1 MKKKVIVFTGAGV
14 SKESGIDTFRDSDGL
29 WMNFKVEEVAHIDGW
44 KKDRQ
49 KVLDFY
55 NQRRS
60 DMISKEPN
68 LAHKIISELQ
78 NDYNVTVITQNVD
91 NLHERAGSKS
101 VIHLH
106 GELSKVRSSV
116 DPTIILDCSGDVKIG
131 DKCERGSQ
139 LRPHITWFGEDLDG
153 GLLLRANN
161 VVSDADVCIIV
172 GTSMQ
177 VFPANL
183 IPFKTPQTCLIYYV
197 DPSDRE
203 FSIPALREYFF
214 YHIQESATTGVQ
226 KVKEELETI
235 FKKS

>member
-60 DMISKEPN
+60 DMLSKEPN

-101 VIHLH
+101 IIHLH

-116 DPTIILDCSGDVKIG
+116 ASFVTASV
-131 DKCERGSQ
+131 
-139 LRPHITWFGEDLDG
+139 
-153 GLLLRANN
+153 
-161 VVSDADVCIIV
+161 
-172 GTSMQ
+172 
-177 VFPANL
+177 
-183 IPFKTPQTCLIYYV
+183 
-197 DPSDRE
+197 
-203 FSIPALREYFF
+203 
-214 YHIQESATTGVQ
+214 ATT
-226 KVKEELETI
+226 KRPN
-235 FKKS
+235 S